1 MTGLSRRQFLH
12 VAAAAAAAT
21 GIGLDA
27 LSAASARAAAAP
39 AALAAGIPTTLQ
51 QTIRQGSLVSGRYRA
66 LTTGPGEPYLP
77 RTDVLRRAPS
87 AARTTARR
95 SLLYLGH
102 LSDLHVIE
110 AQSPGR
116 IEPMIVQDHS
126 AWGSAFHPQDP
137 LSPHAT
143 AAMVQAFSDAR
154 YSPLTGA
161 PMSAAIV
168 TGDSADM
175 HSHLELRW
183 YIDLMDGLAVDPATG
198 GPEWQGVQAWSEA
211 TWAYRPG
218 DPRGGAFGDY
228 GFPRLPDLL
237 SQAIAAKVE
246 SVGLPA
252 PWYAVYGNH
261 DTLLL
266 GTFDI
271 SPQLRAL
278 AVGGRKSY
286 SLDATAGT
294 ALEGWASST
303 SVLSQ
308 ALAALGLASGDPG
321 FKKVPAN
328 GERYLFEQREFMA
341 EHFRTQPTPGP
352 IGHGFTAQN
361 LASGETWWQADLS
374 PRVRAF
380 GLDTCNAVAGPD
392 GAVPE
397 SQMRWLRAQLEIAQR
412 DQVLALIFSHHNSLT
427 LENRATRPGVD
438 EKLYGAEDFIALL
451 QEFPIV
457 VGWLNGHTH
466 LNQILAHPTDTGGFW
481 EITTASCIDFPQQ
494 QQVVE
499 IVDNRDG
506 TLSLFTTVLDHSSP
520 AVPGS
525 SGSIADL
532 ASRSRELAANDW
544 AETPLMRRGSP
555 LDRNTELLLPAPFDL
570 SVISDAQLEAQHV
583 TERARLLA
591 YERERGL

>member
-12 VAAAAAAAT
+12 VAATAAAAT

-27 LSAASARAAAAP
+27 LVAASARAQAP
-39 AALAAGIPTTLQ
+39 AATAAGIPTTLQ
-51 QTIRQGSLVSGRYRA
+51 QTIRQGSVVSGRYRA
-66 LTTGPGEPYLP
+66 LATGAGEPYLP

-87 AARTTARR
+87 AARTASRR

-143 AAMVQAFSDAR
+143 AAMVRAFSDAR

-183 YIDLMDGLAVDPATG
+183 YIDLMDGLPVDPATG
-198 GPEWQGVQAWSEA
+198 GPTWQGVQAWNEA
-211 TWAYRPG
+211 TWAYRPN

-237 SQAIAAKVE
+237 AQAIAQKVE

-286 SLDATAGT
+286 TLDATAST

-303 SVLSQ
+303 SVFSQ
-308 ALAALGLASGDPG
+308 ALAALGLASGNPG
-321 FKKVPAN
+321 MREVPAN
-328 GERYLFEQREFMA
+328 DDRYLFERREFMA
-341 EHFRTQPTPGP
+341 EHFRTETTPGP
-352 IGHGFTAQN
+352 VGHGFTAHN
-361 LASGETWWQADLS
+361 LASGETWWQVDLS

-380 GLDTCNAVAGPD
+380 GLDTCNQVAGPD

-397 SQMRWLRAQLEIAQR
+397 SQMRWLRAQLEFAQR
-412 DQVLALIFSHHNSLT
+412 EQRLVLIFSHHNSLT
-427 LENRATRPGVD
+427 LENRAVRPGAD
-438 EKLYGAEDFIALL
+438 EKLYGAEEFVAMLL
-451 QEFPIV
+451 EFPVV

-466 LNQILAHPTDTGGFW
+466 LNQILAHTSATGGFW

-499 IVDNRDG
+499 LVDNRDG
-506 TLSLFTTVLDHSSP
+506 TLSLFTTVLDHASP

-525 SGSIADL
+525 SGSVADL

-570 SVISDAQLEAQHV
+570 EVITDAQLEVQHV
-583 TERARLLA
+583 AERARIIAYETERAL
-591 YERERGL
+591 

>member
-12 VAAAAAAAT
+12 VAATAAAAT

-27 LSAASARAAAAP
+27 LVAASARAQAP
-39 AALAAGIPTTLQ
+39 AATAAGIPTTLQ
-51 QTIRQGSLVSGRYRA
+51 QTIRQGSVVSGRYRA
-66 LTTGPGEPYLP
+66 LATGAGEPYLP

-87 AARTTARR
+87 AARTASRR

-143 AAMVQAFSDAR
+143 AAMVRAFSDAR

-183 YIDLMDGLAVDPATG
+183 YIDLMDGLPVDPATG
-198 GPEWQGVQAWSEA
+198 GPTWQGVQAWSEA
-211 TWAYRPG
+211 TWAYRPN

-237 SQAIAAKVE
+237 AQAIAQKVE

-286 SLDATAGT
+286 TLDATAST

-303 SVLSQ
+303 SVFSQ
-308 ALAALGLASGDPG
+308 ALAALGLASGNPG
-321 FKKVPAN
+321 MREVPAN
-328 GERYLFEQREFMA
+328 DDRYLFERREFMA
-341 EHFRTQPTPGP
+341 EHFRTETTPGP
-352 IGHGFTAQN
+352 VGHGFTAHN
-361 LASGETWWQADLS
+361 LASGETWWQVDLS

-380 GLDTCNAVAGPD
+380 GLDTCNQVAGPD

-412 DQVLALIFSHHNSLT
+412 EQRLVLIFSHHNSLT
-427 LENRATRPGVD
+427 LENRAVRPGAD
-438 EKLYGAEDFIALL
+438 EKLYGAEEFVAMLL
-451 QEFPIV
+451 EFPVV

-466 LNQILAHPTDTGGFW
+466 LNQILAHTSATGGFW

-499 IVDNRDG
+499 LVDNRDG
-506 TLSLFTTVLDHSSP
+506 TLSLFTTVLDHASP

-525 SGSIADL
+525 SGSVADL

-570 SVISDAQLEAQHV
+570 EVITDAQLEAQHV
-583 TERARLLA
+583 AERARIVAYETERAL
-591 YERERGL
+591 

>member
-12 VAAAAAAAT
+12 VAATAAAAT

-27 LSAASARAAAAP
+27 LVAASARAQAP
-39 AALAAGIPTTLQ
+39 TATAAGIPTTLQ
-51 QTIRQGSLVSGRYRA
+51 QTIRQGSVVSGRYRA
-66 LTTGPGEPYLP
+66 LATGAGEPYLP

-87 AARTTARR
+87 AARTASRR

-143 AAMVQAFSDAR
+143 AAMVRAFSDAR

-183 YIDLMDGLAVDPATG
+183 YIDLMDGLPVDPATG
-198 GPEWQGVQAWSEA
+198 GPTWQGVQAWSEA
-211 TWAYRPG
+211 TWAYRPN

-237 SQAIAAKVE
+237 AQAIAQKVE

-286 SLDATAGT
+286 TLDATAST

-303 SVLSQ
+303 SVFSQ
-308 ALAALGLASGDPG
+308 ALAALGLASGNPG
-321 FKKVPAN
+321 MREVPAN
-328 GERYLFEQREFMA
+328 DDRYLFERREFMA
-341 EHFRTQPTPGP
+341 EHFRTETTPGP
-352 IGHGFTAQN
+352 VGHGFTAHN
-361 LASGETWWQADLS
+361 LASGETWWQVDLS

-380 GLDTCNAVAGPD
+380 GLDTCNQVAGPD

-397 SQMRWLRAQLEIAQR
+397 SQMRWLRAQLEFAQR
-412 DQVLALIFSHHNSLT
+412 EQRLVLIFSHHNSLT
-427 LENRATRPGVD
+427 LENRAVRPGAD
-438 EKLYGAEDFIALL
+438 EKLYGAEEFVAMLL
-451 QEFPIV
+451 EFPVV

-466 LNQILAHPTDTGGFW
+466 LNQILAHTSATGGFW

-499 IVDNRDG
+499 LVDNRDG
-506 TLSLFTTVLDHSSP
+506 TLSLFTTVLDHASP

-525 SGSIADL
+525 SGSVADL

-570 SVISDAQLEAQHV
+570 EVITDAQLEVQHV
-583 TERARLLA
+583 AERARIIAYETERAL
-591 YERERGL
+591 

>member
-12 VAAAAAAAT
+12 VAATAAAAT

-27 LSAASARAAAAP
+27 LVAASARAQAP
-39 AALAAGIPTTLQ
+39 AATAAGIPTTLQ
-51 QTIRQGSLVSGRYRA
+51 QTIRQGSVVSGRYRA
-66 LTTGPGEPYLP
+66 LATGAGEPYLP

-87 AARTTARR
+87 AARTASRR

-143 AAMVQAFSDAR
+143 AAMVRAFSDAR

-183 YIDLMDGLAVDPATG
+183 YIDLMDGLPVDPATG
-198 GPEWQGVQAWSEA
+198 GPTWQGVQAWNEA
-211 TWAYRPG
+211 TWAYRPN

-237 SQAIAAKVE
+237 AQAIAQRVE

-286 SLDATAGT
+286 TLDATAST

-303 SVLSQ
+303 SVFSQ
-308 ALAALGLASGDPG
+308 ALAALGLASGNPG
-321 FKKVPAN
+321 MREVPAN
-328 GERYLFEQREFMA
+328 EDRYVFERREFMA
-341 EHFRTQPTPGP
+341 EHFRTETTPGP
-352 IGHGFTAQN
+352 VGHGFTAHN
-361 LASGETWWQADLS
+361 LASGETWWQVDLS

-380 GLDTCNAVAGPD
+380 GLDTCNQVAGPD

-412 DQVLALIFSHHNSLT
+412 EQRLVLIFSHHNSLT
-427 LENRATRPGVD
+427 LENRAVRPGAD
-438 EKLYGAEDFIALL
+438 EKLYGAEEFVAMLL
-451 QEFPIV
+451 EFPVV

-466 LNQILAHPTDTGGFW
+466 LNQILAHTSATGGFW

-499 IVDNRDG
+499 LVDNRDG
-506 TLSLFTTVLDHSSP
+506 TLSLFTTVLDHASP

-525 SGSIADL
+525 SGSVADL

-570 SVISDAQLEAQHV
+570 EVITDAQLEAQHV
-583 TERARLLA
+583 AERARIVAHETERAL
-591 YERERGL
+591 